1 VTARRAGALLAL
13 GIALAAPGVAHAGL
27 PESWDVHARFEP
39 GQALVRYAS
48 GVDAAERREVRDSAG
63 VDFASSV
70 ELSHTQVV
78 SFDGPVKD
86 AVARLEDQP
95 GVVDAQPNYVYHALA
110 AAPNDTFFSQEWGL
124 AGTPGVNVLPAWDR
138 TRGAG
143 QIVAIVDTGID
154 LTHPD
159 LSGNLVPGHDFV
171 DGDNVP
177 DDFNL
182 HGTHVAGTVAADD
195 GNGIGVSGVAP
206 QAKLMPVR
214 SLDADGLGNDATIAN
229 GIIFAADNGATVINL
244 SLGGPA
250 AGGGDQA
257 LSDAIDHAG
266 LRGAVVVSA
275 AGNDGTD
282 NDVTPSVP
290 CVLDPPTHN
299 NICVA
304 AVTRTG
310 ARSSFSNFGRT
321 TVDVGAPG
329 GDGSGTPAGDI
340 LSAKPSW
347 RLMFTD
353 DFSAGLGRWNAT
365 HTSGLDW
372 GLDPANEAATDSPPT
387 GVPYEN
393 NTDSQLQTNL
403 PVNLTGQRGC
413 RIDYNLARV
422 GIQPGD
428 GVGVG
433 VFFGS
438 APGEGTNFSGD
449 SGGFFEH
456 QEQAIPSADNR
467 ADVLPTFVFQS
478 NASGTGDGAYV
489 DDFSLECRGN
499 SYPNTVGPDT
509 ADGGGSYTA
518 IAGTSMAAPHVAG
531 VAALVRA
538 ADPGAPATQVIQAI
552 VEGARPDAG
561 MQGVTMSGGVADAA
575 GAIDRA
581 LALPDPGTR
590 PPAPKKPRKP
600 RVLKTSVNRK
610 GVVTMLLRGDAR
622 NTGRVTLT
630 ANVTAAR
637 VRTVAKK
644 SFRIRSNRRATV
656 RMKLSRPARKQLKRK
671 RKLRLRAKI
680 VVRNAAGATKSA
692 SARVR
697 IALHRR

>member
-1 VTARRAGALLAL
+1 
-13 GIALAAPGVAHAGL
+13 
-27 PESWDVHARFEP
+27 
-39 GQALVRYAS
+39 
-48 GVDAAERREVRDSAG
+48 VDAAERRAVRDAAA
-63 VDFASSV
+63 VDFESSV
-70 ELSHTQVV
+70 ELSRTQVV
-78 SFDGPVKD
+78 SFDGSVKD

-110 AAPNDTFFSQEWGL
+110 TAPNDTFFGQEWGL
-124 AGTPGVNVLPAWDR
+124 GGAPGVNVLPAWDR

-159 LSGNLVPGHDFV
+159 LAGNLVPGHDFV

-214 SLDADGLGNDATIAN
+214 SLDSDGLGNDATIAN

-250 AGGGDQA
+250 GAGGADQA
-257 LSDAIDHAG
+257 LSDAINHAG

-275 AGNDGTD
+275 AGNDSND
-282 NDVTPSVP
+282 NDVSPSTP

-340 LSAKPSW
+340 LSTKPSW
-347 RLMFTD
+347 RTLFSD
-353 DFSAGLGRWNAT
+353 DFGAGIGGWTAT
-365 HTSGLDW
+365 HASGLDW
-372 GLDPANEAATDSPPT
+372 GFDSVNDAATDSPPLNA
-387 GVPYEN
+387 PYEN
-393 NTDSQLQTNL
+393 NTDSQLQTSV
-403 PVNLTGQRGC
+403 PVDLTGQRGC
-413 RIDYNLARV
+413 RIDYGLARV

-433 VFFGS
+433 VFVG
-438 APGEGTNFSGD
+438 ATPGEGTNFSGD

-467 ADVLPTFVFQS
+467 ADVLPTFIFQS

-489 DDFSLECRGN
+489 DDFSLDCRGN
-499 SYPNTVGPDT
+499 SYPNTVGLDT

-561 MQGVTMSGGVADAA
+561 MQGVTVSRGVADAA
-575 GAIDRA
+575 RAIDRA
-581 LALPDPGTR
+581 LALPDPVTQ

-600 RVLKTSVNRK
+600 RVLKTSVSRK
-610 GVVTMLLRGDAR
+610 GVVTMLVRGDAR
-622 NTGRVTLT
+622 NTGKVTLT

-644 SFRIRSNRRATV
+644 SFRIRSTGRAKV

-680 VVRNAAGATKSA
+680 VVKNAAGATNSA
-692 SARVR
+692 SSRVR
-697 IALHRR
+697 IALRRR